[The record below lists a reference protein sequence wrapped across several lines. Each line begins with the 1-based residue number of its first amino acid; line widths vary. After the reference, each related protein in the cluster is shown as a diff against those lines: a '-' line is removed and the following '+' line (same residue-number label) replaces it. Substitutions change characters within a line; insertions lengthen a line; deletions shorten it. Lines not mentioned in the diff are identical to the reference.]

1 MLALGTW
8 GFGGPVALVGYLF
21 ATLSR
26 TDGLPAGLA
35 LVTVALLWRLRK
47 LSEPLIV
54 FAALLGLLVFLLMT
68 HV

>member
-1 MLALGTW
+1 LA
-8 GFGGPVALVGYLF
+8 
-21 ATLSR
+21 
-26 TDGLPAGLA
+26 
-35 LVTVALLWRLRK
+35 TVALLWRLRK